1 MLCTQ
6 PIISNLASRC
16 YSGGG
21 VGWRQR
27 VTVLS
32 DVLPVPLLVQVLDLF
47 GTMAFAVTGAF
58 KAIEHKSDIVGVI
71 ILATITGVAG
81 GVLRD
86 IVFGR
91 MPPLA
96 IVNPLYL
103 LITVATGV
111 TIYFLY
117 KVLKKHWNLFLKFDA
132 IGLGVFT
139 VIGATF
145 AYNLFGLNFLAMA
158 FAGLLTAIGGGILRD
173 VFVNE
178 IPIVFV
184 KELYASASFLGVVIF
199 FGLLA
204 AGINLNVVAI
214 TSIVAA
220 TALRLLAMK
229 YNWNL
234 PQPKTE

>member
-1 MLCTQ
+1 MVWG
-6 PIISNLASRC
+6 R
-16 YSGGG
+16 G
-21 VGWRQR
+21 VGGHCR
-27 VTVLS
+27 VIVLS
-32 DVLPVPLLVQVLDLF
+32 DVALPVPLLIQVLDLF

-58 KAIEHKSDIVGVI
+58 KAIEHKSDIVGII

-91 MPPLA
+91 IPPIA
-96 IVNPLYL
+96 VANPLYL
-103 LITVATGV
+103 IITVATGV
-111 TIYFLY
+111 ALFFLY
-117 KVLKKHWNLFLKFDA
+117 RALKKHWNLFLKFDA

-139 VIGATF
+139 IIGATI
-145 AYNLFGLNFLAMA
+145 AYNLMGLNFLAMA
-158 FAGLLTAIGGGILRD
+158 FAGVLTAVGGGILRD

-184 KELYASASFLGVVIF
+184 KELYASASFVGVVIF

-204 AGINLNVVAI
+204 AGVDLNVAAI
-214 TSIVAA
+214 PSIVAA
-220 TALRLLAMK
+220 TGLRLLAMK

-234 PQPKTE
+234 PQPKV